1 MSKVLKH
8 TGSRLAALAA
18 AVGIVGGGFAAGTVL
33 AAEYEVRMPVSK
45 TVRLAPVEEAVDPD
59 ADKAKPAAKPVAK
72 PAPKPAAKPA
82 ENTADKAAAE
92 KSAPA
97 KPAAEKPAK
106 PEKHA
111 QDKHPADKAAASKAA
126 AANAATEKAAAE
138 KTPKPV
144 LGKAAEAAAT
154 AERKTVII
162 SKKPAKTAKP
172 ASKKNVKPVE
182 VSADPDAQD
191 NASAEQAAHAAPPAA
206 AGPAAAAAPSEA
218 QAAPKASKPA
228 PAASV
233 PAPRQPA
240 PVKIDPKALIMPA
253 AATTGTGAPLPAEG
267 LWMGEVSV
275 EYQEQSVIVRVAT
288 SKAADRLTW
297 FNQAE
302 PRKLAADFHGE
313 WHKKGGHV
321 LRMDTGPIKN
331 IIVGEH
337 PDRMRLAVEF
347 RDGAVNP
354 GVEPKLETGA
364 GGVILTIPL
373 AVHLKP

>member
-8 TGSRLAALAA
+8 TGSRFAALAA
-18 AVGIVGGGFAAGTVL
+18 AVGILSGGFAAGPVL

-45 TVRLAPVEEAVDPD
+45 IVRLAPVEEAVDPD
-59 ADKAKPAAKPVAK
+59 ADKAKPTAK
-72 PAPKPAAKPA
+72 PATKPAAKPA
-82 ENTADKAAAE
+82 EKPADKAAKAAKPAAE

-97 KPAAEKPAK
+97 NAAEKPAK

-111 QDKHPADKAAASKAA
+111 QDKHTADKAAASKAA
-126 AANAATEKAAAE
+126 ADKTPAEKA
-138 KTPKPV
+138 PKPV
-144 LGKAAEAAAT
+144 LGKAAEAAAN
-154 AERKTVII
+154 AEHKTVTI
-162 SKKPAKTAKP
+162 SKKPAKATKP

-191 NASAEQAAHAAPPAA
+191 NASAEQAAHAAPPVAV
-206 AGPAAAAAPSEA
+206 GPAAAVAPADA
-218 QAAPKASKPA
+218 QAAPKAAK
-228 PAASV
+228 SV

-240 PVKIDPKALIMPA
+240 PVKIDPKALVMPA
-253 AATTGTGAPLPAEG
+253 AATTGTGAPLPADG

-275 EYQEQSVIVRVAT
+275 EYQEQSVIVRIAT
-288 SKAADRLTW
+288 SKTADRLTW

-313 WHKKGGHV
+313 WRKKGGHV

-347 RDGAVNP
+347 RDGAVSP
-354 GVEPKLETGA
+354 GVEPKLEAAA
-364 GGVILTIPL
+364 GGVTLTIPL

>member
-18 AVGIVGGGFAAGTVL
+18 VAGILGGGFAAGTVL

-59 ADKAKPAAKPVAK
+59 ADKAKPAAKPAPKPVAK
-72 PAPKPAAKPA
+72 PAEKP
-82 ENTADKAAAE
+82 ADKAGAE
-92 KSAPA
+92 KTAPA

-111 QDKHPADKAAASKAA
+111 QDKHTADKAAAD
-126 AANAATEKAAAE
+126 KAAAE
-138 KTPKPV
+138 KAPKPV
-144 LGKAAEAAAT
+144 LGKAAEAAAN

-162 SKKPAKTAKP
+162 SKKPAKP

-206 AGPAAAAAPSEA
+206 AAPSAAVAPTEA
-218 QAAPKASKPA
+218 QAAPKAAKPA
-228 PAASV
+228 PSV
-233 PAPRQPA
+233 PAQRQPA
-240 PVKIDPKALIMPA
+240 PVKTDPKALVMPA
-253 AATTGTGAPLPAEG
+253 AATTGTGAPLPADG

-275 EYQEQSVIVRVAT
+275 EYQEQSVIVRIAT
-288 SKAADRLTW
+288 SKQADRLTW

-354 GVEPKLETGA
+354 GVEPKLEAAA
-364 GGVILTIPL
+364 GGVTLTIPL